1 MNKCLCTPFQVRNYQ
16 KKISGPLLD
25 RIDLRIH
32 VERVKAEE
40 LQQTNREESSEEVRA
55 RVTEAVNRQAFRFAG
70 TAFRYNADMDAD
82 AVERFCPLDTRL
94 AAKMRMVYELLELS
108 ARSYHKTLKMA
119 RTIAD
124 LEGREEI
131 IERDLMTAVSFRVSE
146 SAEDGETDS
155 AGGNTGRKAS
165 GRELRKDIRIMSRMR
180 SAHRDRQEE

>member
-108 ARSYHKTLKMA
+108 ARSYHKTLKIA

-124 LEGREEI
+124 MDESETIQDTHIAEALMYRVN
-131 IERDLMTAVSFRVSE
+131 IE
-146 SAEDGETDS
+146 
-155 AGGNTGRKAS
+155 
-165 GRELRKDIRIMSRMR
+165 DI
-180 SAHRDRQEE
+180 